1 MPISDD
7 KINSLRAERHQDHGG
22 VLSLPPEAVT
32 PEQFNSAAAAIRA
45 LDPLR
50 YAAIQ
55 RSITL
60 RFYQSQMIPKVDYG
74 LVSGCGD
81 KPILFKSG
89 AEKLTTLFNLSTG
102 VTLLKDH
109 EDWDKGVFAYTYKAV
124 VRDRLN
130 RVLSECVGA
139 CNSKE
144 RKYLKQDAFS
154 IQNTLHK
161 MAQKR
166 ALVGAVLL
174 ATNASAL
181 FANGETELRQ
191 NLSVDGDR
199 PTWDLDAEVVEAPEA
214 PTPITAA
221 QVKRLFAIAK
231 EAGHTK
237 ESLYL
242 MLEQSGIESIKAIL
256 PTEYDDVCDRA
267 ADKEMAAFFLGQ
279 VPSP

>member
-1 MPISDD
+1 MPIDDD
-7 KINSLRAERHQDHGG
+7 KIQALRTERHSEEGG
-22 VLSLPPEAVT
+22 ILSLSPEQVT

-45 LDPLR
+45 VDPIR

-55 RSITL
+55 RAITL
-60 RFYQSQMIPKVDYG
+60 KFYQSQMIPKVDYG

-102 VTLLKDH
+102 VSLLKDH

-124 VRDRLN
+124 VRDRLG

-144 RKYLKQDAFS
+144 RKYLKQDAYS

-181 FANGETELRQ
+181 FANGETELKQ
-191 NLSVDGDR
+191 DLSVDGDR
-199 PTWDLDAEVVEAPEA
+199 PTWDLDAEVVDA
-214 PTPITAA
+214 PTPITSA
-221 QVKRLFAIAK
+221 QIKRLFAIAK

-237 ESLYL
+237 DSLYL
-242 MLEQSGIESIKAIL
+242 MLRQSGIESIREIL
-256 PTEYDDVCDRA
+256 PADYDDLCDRA
-267 ADKEMAAFFLGQ
+267 ADKEMATFFVGQ
-279 VPSP
+279 IPTEA